1 MIILPCFIFISFT
14 VLQMKQNKEL
24 FALYFI
30 INLDSRFRIKIVL
43 RLAMRRTEK
52 NDYMKMRPLLSRTKM
67 ITID

>member
-14 VLQMKQNKEL
+14 VLQMKQKKEL

-30 INLDSRFRIKIVL
+30 INLDSHFRIKIVL